1 MGELWTE
8 SRLPM
13 SRREAQLMG
22 AAPISGPSKPPRLG
36 RAERAYYVAALRSFD
51 ILSSCAEDDIRALV
65 RAGEEFVFPPQ
76 WAMIAEGTP
85 ADYCYAILRGTA
97 RVFRGRDQIAT
108 VQSGSLVGEMAVLTG
123 TLRSATVT
131 TETTVTGIGI
141 ENERLLALLAR
152 RPSLYG
158 ALRRQFVERAAENG
172 RILTP
177 VPLSGRRRTWLP
189 ARA

>member
-1 MGELWTE
+1 MGEMWTE

-22 AAPISGPSKPPRLG
+22 AAPIGGRDKRTRLT
-36 RAERAYYVAALRSFD
+36 RADRAYYIAALRSFD
-51 ILSSCAEDDIRALV
+51 ILSTCAEDDIRALV
-65 RAGEEFVFPPQ
+65 KAGEEFVFPPQ

-85 ADYCYAILRGTA
+85 ADYCYAIMRGTA
-97 RVFRGRDQIAT
+97 RIFRGRDQIAT
-108 VQSGSLVGEMAVLTG
+108 VRSGSLVGEMAVLTG

-141 ENERLLALLAR
+141 ENERLLTLLAR
-152 RPSLYG
+152 RPSLYA

-177 VPLSGRRRTWLP
+177 APLTTRRRSLLP